1 MANGKIKKISKQK
14 DEGVLAFFG
23 MDPVSDAIQ
32 ASRFDVQ
39 EEIET
44 LITWARDSDP
54 KVSLP
59 ALKHL
64 RSVLREVAQANGLFG
79 TVQQT
84 KSVEDQ
90 GQTLTS
96 TVSTHTLLSNLTKE
110 NENEKNRTGYQVL
123 EPIEATES
131 KSKKSF
137 GRGLGGSVA
146 RSGGDGTDE
155 LDKNY
160 DGDIEE
166 L

>member
-1 MANGKIKKISKQK
+1 MANGKITKAKSNEDK
-14 DEGVLAFFG
+14 GVLAFFG
-23 MDPVSDAIQ
+23 IDPVSDGIR

-64 RSVLREVAQANGLFG
+64 RSVLKEVAQANGLFG

-90 GQTLTS
+90 GQKLTS
-96 TVSTHTLLSNLTKE
+96 TVSTHALISNLTKE

-123 EPIEATES
+123 EPIEAAELKKTRSFSES
-131 KSKKSF
+131 
-137 GRGLGGSVA
+137 LGGSVA
-146 RSGGDGTDE
+146 RSNGAGTDDSDE
-155 LDKNY
+155 GHN
-160 DGDIEE
+160 GDIEE